1 MAPEVVGTIAA
12 IVILV
17 SFVLRGEMKIR
28 LLNMVGFVFFVW
40 YSFMISNFVLG
51 FMGVAVVLVHCVQ
64 VWHMIK
70 ESRTKRALEKEKERA
85 ATAEAKVGEQEVQ
98 LRSLLDEKSRQQQ
111 PDIY

>member
-12 IVILV
+12 IVILA

-28 LLNMVGFVFFVW
+28 LLNAVGFVFFVW
-40 YSFMISNFVLG
+40 YSFMISNFVMA

-70 ESRTKRALEKEKERA
+70 ESRAKRALNREKERA
-85 ATAEAKVGEQEVQ
+85 AMAEAKVGEQEVR
-98 LRSLLDEKSRQQQ
+98 LRSLLDERNRGQQL
-111 PDIY
+111 DIN